1 MINLWDTRYFLLF
14 KIVFK
19 IDHNA
24 FGLIVGSLIYSRFE
38 YNTVLLI
45 FQLWQLGASLC
56 FEIFEI
62 TEYLCYFENN
72 TAWQN
77 SFSVLAL
84 LFC

>member
-1 MINLWDTRYFLLF
+1 MINLWNTRYFLLF

-45 FQLWQLGASLC
+45 FQLWQLGASVC
-56 FEIFEI
+56 FEIFKMTVYGMFIILKI
-62 TEYLCYFENN
+62 TL
-72 TAWQN
+72 
-77 SFSVLAL
+77 LAKI
-84 LFC
+84 LFLY